1 MRLKSKFAMTLFA
14 LATLVACNQKNANH
28 ETKSLM
34 QAKVDE
40 YARFELS
47 ADLSA
52 LTEKERAMLPLLIDA
67 AEIMDNLFWKQ
78 SYGDKDALLASITDT
93 AIRNFVLINY
103 GPWERL
109 NGNEPFVEGVGTKPL
124 GAQFYPIDMTK
135 EEFEALDHPDKA
147 SLYTMIQRNAEGK
160 LEVIPYSVA
169 FKPELEKASQ
179 LIRKAAELA
188 EDAKLKTYLELRAD
202 ALLSNDYYPS
212 DFAWMEMK
220 DNGIDFVVGPIE
232 NYEDALYGYKAA
244 FESFVLV
251 KDKEWSSR
259 VIHYASLLPQLQ
271 KSLPVPEEYKKEMP
285 GSDSDL
291 GVYEAVFYA
300 GDCNS
305 GSKTIAINLPNDPKI
320 HVEKGSRKLQLK
332 NVMRAK
338 FEKILLPISE
348 LVIVPEQR
356 KHVKFDAFFENVM
369 FHETGHGLGVT
380 RTLDGKLTIRE
391 ALKEAY
397 SSIEEAKADIL
408 GVYLVGQLNEMGEL
422 KDKDMMDNYVT
433 FVAGIFRSVRFGAS
447 SAHGKAN
454 MMTFYY
460 FLDHGAVSYDDATG
474 YYTVNHDNMK
484 KAVSDLA
491 GMILTMQGDGNY
503 DAAVKL
509 IAEKGNV
516 NEALQKDLD
525 KIGSAGIPRDIVFD
539 QGKGVLGL

>member
-28 ETKSLM
+28 ESKSLM

-109 NGNEPFVEGVGTKPL
+109 NGNEPFVEGVGPKPL
-124 GAQFYPIDMTK
+124 GAQFYPVDMTK
-135 EEFEALDHPDKA
+135 EEFEALNHPDKA

-460 FLDHGAVSYDDATG
+460 FLDHGAVSYDAATG

>member
-109 NGNEPFVEGVGTKPL
+109 NGNEPFVEGVGPKPL
-124 GAQFYPIDMTK
+124 GAQFYPVDMTK

-460 FLDHGAVSYDDATG
+460 FLDHGAVSYDAATG

>member
-109 NGNEPFVEGVGTKPL
+109 NGNEPFVEGVGPKPL

-179 LIRKAAELA
+179 LIRKASELA

>member
-28 ETKSLM
+28 ESKSLM

-109 NGNEPFVEGVGTKPL
+109 NGNEPFVEGVGPKPL
-124 GAQFYPIDMTK
+124 GAQFYPVDMTK

-460 FLDHGAVSYDDATG
+460 FLDHGAVSYDAATG

>member
-109 NGNEPFVEGVGTKPL
+109 NGNEPFVEGVGPKPL

-135 EEFEALDHPDKA
+135 EEFEALNHPDKA

-460 FLDHGAVSYDDATG
+460 FLDHGAVSYDAATG

>member
-460 FLDHGAVSYDDATG
+460 FLDHGAVSYDAATG

>member
-28 ETKSLM
+28 ETESLM

-109 NGNEPFVEGVGTKPL
+109 NGNEPFVEGVGPKPL

-135 EEFEALDHPDKA
+135 EEFEALNHPDKA

-460 FLDHGAVSYDDATG
+460 FLDHGAVSYDAATG

>member
-109 NGNEPFVEGVGTKPL
+109 NGNEPFVEGVGPKPL